1 MRSEHAGP
9 DAVLFDMDG
18 TLVDT
23 EGLWWQATVSV
34 AASLGRSLGAEDV
47 PYVLGRTAEDV
58 ATHLLTPA
66 PPPHPTPPPRHNPP
80 SAPETAPPSRRT
92 PPPAPETAPPPCHNP
107 PPAPEATPPP
117 RRNPQPAPETAPP
130 PVALPAR
137 DTPLMAEVVRQ
148 LTDAFADLIEQGVK
162 VTPGASELLAE
173 LAATAIPTALVT
185 ASPRTIVEL
194 VLPRLGHTFD
204 LVIANEDTAR
214 GKPYPDP
221 YLEAARRLGTTPSR
235 CVAVEDSPTGV
246 AAATSAGCR
255 VLVTSPE
262 KGLPSLTHLMTD
274 AHPPEN

>member
-23 EGLWWQATVSV
+23 EGLWWQATVSI
-34 AASLGRSLGAEDV
+34 AASLGRPLGPEDV
-47 PYVLGRTAEDV
+47 PYVLGRTVEDV
-58 ATHLLTPA
+58 AAHLLTPA
-66 PPPHPTPPPRHNPP
+66 SN
-80 SAPETAPPSRRT
+80 
-92 PPPAPETAPPPCHNP
+92 
-107 PPAPEATPPP
+107 
-117 RRNPQPAPETAPP
+117 
-130 PVALPAR
+130 
-137 DTPLMAEVVRQ
+137 TPLMTEVARQPTDASLTTEVARQPTDASLTTEVARQ
-148 LTDAFADLIEQGVK
+148 LTDAFADLIGQGVK

-173 LAATAIPTALVT
+173 LAATAIPTALVS

-194 VLPRLGHTFD
+194 VLPWLGHTFD

-246 AAATSAGCR
+246 AAATAAGCR

-262 KGLPSLTHLMTD
+262 KGLPSLTHLMTNT
-274 AHPPEN
+274 HPPEG

>member
-23 EGLWWQATVSV
+23 EGLWWQATVSI
-34 AASLGRSLGAEDV
+34 AASLGRPLGPEDV
-47 PYVLGRTAEDV
+47 PYVLGRTVEDV
-58 ATHLLTPA
+58 AAHLLTP
-66 PPPHPTPPPRHNPP
+66 T
-80 SAPETAPPSRRT
+80 S
-92 PPPAPETAPPPCHNP
+92 
-107 PPAPEATPPP
+107 
-117 RRNPQPAPETAPP
+117 
-130 PVALPAR
+130 
-137 DTPLMAEVVRQ
+137 DTPLMPEAARQSTDTSPMPEVARQPTDTSPMPEVARQPTDTSPMPEVARQ
-148 LTDAFADLIEQGVK
+148 LTDAFADLIGQGVK

-173 LAATAIPTALVT
+173 LAATAIPTALVS

-194 VLPRLGHTFD
+194 VLPWLGHTFD

-235 CVAVEDSPTGV
+235 CIAVEDSPTGV
-246 AAATSAGCR
+246 AAATAAGCR

-262 KGLPSLTHLMTD
+262 KGLPSLTHLMTN
-274 AHPPEN
+274 AHPPED

>member
-34 AASLGRSLGAEDV
+34 AASLGRALGAEDM

-66 PPPHPTPPPRHNPP
+66 PETAPSSRHNPSP
-80 SAPETAPPSRRT
+80 D
-92 PPPAPETAPPPCHNP
+92 
-107 PPAPEATPPP
+107 
-117 RRNPQPAPETAPP
+117 PETAPP
-130 PVALPAR
+130 PVARPGR
-137 DTPLMAEVVRQ
+137 DTPLMVEVQVVRQ

-214 GKPYPDP
+214 GKPHPDP

-246 AAATSAGCR
+246 AAATAAGCR

-262 KGLPSLTHLMTD
+262 KGLPSLTHLLAD
-274 AHPPEN
+274 AHPPEG